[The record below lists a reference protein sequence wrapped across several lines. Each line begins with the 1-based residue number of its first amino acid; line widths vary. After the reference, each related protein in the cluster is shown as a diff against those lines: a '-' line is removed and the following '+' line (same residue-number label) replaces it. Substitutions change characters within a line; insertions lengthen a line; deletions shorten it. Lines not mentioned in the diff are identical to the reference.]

1 MKKKIVSLLDLLI
14 RSSGTQVPT
23 FEETPN
29 YIGIYLMHMRDLCG
43 LAISWK
49 SESEISGDFYSKR
62 RIERFL

>member
-1 MKKKIVSLLDLLI
+1 MQK
-14 RSSGTQVPT
+14 
-23 FEETPN
+23 
-29 YIGIYLMHMRDLCG
+29 RDLCG